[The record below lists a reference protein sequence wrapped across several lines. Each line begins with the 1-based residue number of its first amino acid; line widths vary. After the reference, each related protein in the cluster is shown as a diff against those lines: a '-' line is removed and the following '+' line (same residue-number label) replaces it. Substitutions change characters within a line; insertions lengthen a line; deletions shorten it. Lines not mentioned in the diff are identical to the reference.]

1 MPDLGTRLLLWLGAT
16 VPRPAPP
23 YVLHALTSAEVTADR
38 EKGDGFQLTFSL
50 VKDRTLD
57 FPLLREP
64 LFTPGTRVV
73 IGVLTGI
80 VPHILMDG
88 TLIHQQVSGDTLTLT
103 GQDIVGGV
111 MSLEEKDDTFENQS
125 DSTIATRIITRY
137 ARFGLIPDV
146 TNTPHVPLSVQH
158 TPQQHETDRAFLER
172 IARRNGFVFYV
183 QPLTLGV
190 NTAHWGP
197 EIRLGLPQPAL
208 SKDMGSMSNVK
219 SLSFSFDA
227 LEPVQPQGVFTDPLF
242 KLSLPVPALPSLKIP
257 PLAASPAP
265 ALRSTKLRT
274 TAGKDTVAAATE
286 LLATATAAPNAV
298 SGEGELDT
306 SAYGHVLR
314 PRRLVG
320 IRGCGLSL
328 DGLYLV
334 DSVTHK
340 LARGEYTQRFRISR
354 EGLGT
359 TTPGVPI

>member
-23 YVLHALTSAEVTADR
+23 SVLHALTSAEVTADR
-38 EKGDGFQLTFSL
+38 EKGDGFQLAFSL

-64 LFTPGTRVV
+64 LLAPGTRLV

-88 TLIHQQVSGDTLTLT
+88 TLTHQQVSGDTLTLT
-103 GQDIVGGV
+103 GQDVIGGV
-111 MSLEEKDDTFENQS
+111 MSLEQRDDTFENQS
-125 DSTIATRIITRY
+125 DSTIATRIIARY
-137 ARFGLIPDV
+137 ARFGLLPDV
-146 TNTPHVPLSVQH
+146 TQTPYVPLSVNH
-158 TPQQHETDRAFLER
+158 TPQQHETDHAFLER
-172 IARRNGFVFYV
+172 IAKRNGFVFYV
-183 QPLTLGV
+183 APLTLGV

-197 EIRLGLPQPAL
+197 ENRLGLPQPAL

-227 LEPVQPQGVFTDPLF
+227 LEPVQPQGVFTDPFF
-242 KLSLPVPALPSLKIP
+242 KLSLPIPALPSLKIP

-274 TAGKDTVAAATE
+274 TPGKDAATAATA

-306 SAYGHVLR
+306 AVYGHVLR

-320 IRGCGLSL
+320 VRGCGLSL

-359 TTPGVPI
+359 TTPGVPV

>member
-1 MPDLGTRLLLWLGAT
+1 MPDLGTRLLLWLGAS

-23 YVLHALTSAEVTADR
+23 SVLRALTSAEVTADR
-38 EKGDGFQLTFSL
+38 EKGDGFQLAFSL

-64 LFTPGTRVV
+64 LFAPGTRVV

-80 VPHILMDG
+80 VPHVLMDG
-88 TLIHQQVSGDTLTLT
+88 TLTHQQVSGDTLTLT
-103 GQDIVGGV
+103 GQDVVGGV
-111 MSLEEKDDTFENQS
+111 MSLEEKDDTYRNQS
-125 DSTIATRIITRY
+125 DAAIATRVIARY
-137 ARFGLIPDV
+137 ASFGLVPDV
-146 TNTPHVPLSVQH
+146 TPTTHVPPPTQPI
-158 TPQQHETDRAFLER
+158 PQQHETDRLFLER

-183 QPLTLGV
+183 EPLTLGV
-190 NTAHWGP
+190 STAHWGP
-197 EIRLGLPQPAL
+197 ENRLGLPQAAL

-227 LEPVQPQGVFTDPLF
+227 LEPVAPQGVFTDPFF
-242 KLSLPVPALPSLKIP
+242 KLSLSIPALPSLRIP

-265 ALRSTKLRT
+265 TLRSTKLRT
-274 TAGKDTVAAATE
+274 TPGMDAATAATE

-306 SAYGHVLR
+306 AAYGHVLR
-314 PRRLVG
+314 PRRPVG
-320 IRGCGLSL
+320 VRGCGLSL

-359 TTPGVPI
+359 TTPGVPV